1 MPKKNPLRNA
11 SFTLFGYNDESL
23 DDLKRFSKLQY
34 LYAGREICPETKRP
48 HLQGFFQFT
57 KEVAFSSVKRLL
69 PTAHI
74 EPSFGSDV
82 DNDVYCAKDG
92 CLFVEYGVR
101 KAQGRRNDIR
111 SAVQMLEEGASM
123 RQTAR
128 ENPVVYVK
136 YHRGLEK
143 YKALLVEP
151 RTESPNV
158 QVIYGPTGSGKS
170 RSARELLPNAYVW
183 GPEQGKWFDGYE
195 GQPDVIFE
203 EFRGQLPFGMML
215 RLLDRYDC
223 RVETKGSTIQFV
235 ATKIVITSP
244 VHPRDWYQMFE
255 NSEDKVD
262 QLLRRITCIHA
273 LKGLKKKPQE
283 NI

>member
-11 SFTLFGYNDESL
+11 SFTLFDYKDESL
-23 DDLKRFSKLQY
+23 DDLKNFSKLQY
-34 LYAGREICPETKRP
+34 LYAGIETCPETKRL
-48 HLQGFFQFT
+48 HLQGFFQLT
-57 KEVAFSSVKRLL
+57 KEVSFSSIKSLL

-74 EPSFGSDV
+74 EPSFGSDA
-82 DNDVYCAKDG
+82 DNLSYCAKEG
-92 CLFVEYGVR
+92 QLFCEYGVR
-101 KAQGRRNDIR
+101 KSQGRRNDIR
-111 SAVQMLEEGASM
+111 SAVQMLEEGCSM
-123 RQTAR
+123 KQTAR

-151 RTESPNV
+151 RTQPPNV
-158 QVIYGPTGSGKS
+158 QVFYGPTGSGKS

-195 GQPDVIFE
+195 GQPEVIFE

-235 ATKIVITSP
+235 ATSIVITSP

-255 NSEDKVD
+255 HSEDKVE
-262 QLLRRITCIHA
+262 QLLRRISSMTA
-273 LKGLKKKPQE
+273 LKA
-283 NI
+283 